1 LALPANATILVTGAG
16 GFVGQHLCPLL
27 VQAFPKS
34 GKFVAF
40 GRERFPEGWRHLR
53 GDICDRVAVADA
65 IKLCR
70 PDIIVHLAGQASV
83 ATAALGAEATW
94 EVNAVGALHLARAC
108 RLHAPEATV
117 LFSSTGEVY
126 GANFASGAVT
136 EQTPAAP
143 LSAYARSKFSA
154 EQILADV
161 LDRRNRLLI
170 ARAFNHS
177 GPGQDQRFVLPSFAM
192 QLARIEARLQE
203 PVISV
208 GNLEVERDFLH
219 VDDVTQAYCDL
230 LLRSEDMPDRCVVN
244 VCSGVA
250 RSIKSLLEALIVH
263 FGVSLKIQVDQNRIR
278 TGEVLRALGDN
289 RFLKSQ
295 AAWSPARSI
304 EDIVAAVCSDA
315 RNQVARMIAST

>member
-1 LALPANATILVTGAG
+1 
-16 GFVGQHLCPLL
+16 
-27 VQAFPKS
+27 
-34 GKFVAF
+34 
-40 GRERFPEGWRHLR
+40 
-53 GDICDRVAVADA
+53 VADA